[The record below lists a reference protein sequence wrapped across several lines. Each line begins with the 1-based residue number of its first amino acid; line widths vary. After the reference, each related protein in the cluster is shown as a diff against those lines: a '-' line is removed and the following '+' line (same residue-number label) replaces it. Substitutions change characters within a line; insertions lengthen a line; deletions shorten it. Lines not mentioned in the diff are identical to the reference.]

1 MRRFILWLFAASVLL
16 AQAGC
21 GGGGGS
27 GSTGPQSSV
36 SGTAAKGV
44 IKNGTVK
51 IYALNADGSR
61 GRLLATT
68 STDDNGKYSKS
79 LGVYSGPVIAYAF
92 GGYTDEATG
101 EPVTLSEANALRAA
115 LPMASGAVTLPITG
129 LTELAVRKAGSQL
142 TASAISNANALVSSV
157 FKVDIMGSVP
167 IEATA
172 AAMNATGVT
181 TNQLDYTLALAGLSQ
196 LAAQS
201 PGATPSDRLESAL
214 ATLSQGITTAMNSQ
228 TAQAYTDA
236 LNSYLENN
244 GSINTIISS
253 KGGSPVITA
262 GSQQAVITLSL
273 SGAGSNLYGVDLN
286 LNLPAGVTVK
296 AKADGTVCNAV
307 LGLTTSTSGAYI
319 LGKLTPSSASSGAV
333 LTLGLVS
340 AGAIPDGS
348 FLVINATLAAGTKVT
363 KDSFSIADSSFN
375 DQNGGKLAGAVLS
388 VVDVT
393 LK

>member
-61 GRLLATT
+61 GSLLATT
-68 STDDNGKYSKS
+68 TTDANGKYSKS

-101 EPVTLSEANALRAA
+101 GTVTLSETNALRAA

-157 FKVDIMGSVP
+157 FKVDVMGSVP